1 MSEVIEN
8 TNVTNV
14 DITPTPRILRVLG
27 EIPFQPWQCI
37 AELVDNSIDA
47 FLDAEA
53 KGEELERREITVA
66 WSRDSVPSAQ
76 RTLEIHDTACGMTLQ
91 QLQNA
96 VRAGYSSNDSVNNLG
111 LFGMGFNIATARL
124 GEVTEIYSTRS
135 GDTEWVGLRIDF
147 DVLNRTGTFKAPV
160 LHREKMN
167 LNEHGTIITVSKL
180 KSGIRETLSNKENE
194 IRRILQQVYSPLLH
208 STNISVFVRNKKL
221 AAQKPCIWD
230 KSRYVMYD
238 NRPVQ
243 AVIDIDHSFG
253 SSFFDVAKNRYLTE
267 EESDAINELCADG
280 TPIPEG
286 IISREKRVCGWIGI
300 QRYANPNDFGIDL
313 VRNGRKILM
322 SDKTFFYYDN
332 PWTNTRDLQYP
343 VELGST
349 VGGRIVGELHVDFLL
364 PTYQKNDFD
373 RTDRSWQQLVDFVCG
388 SGPYLP
394 KQRKAAG
401 FTEPVEAPIPLLAN
415 AYRRPDPGTKCLFV
429 PSSTAKQFL
438 TEFKN
443 GNPAYQSDELW
454 FKAAQEEDQRKRS
467 GGQTTVVNTGSE
479 PTDDIDA
486 YLPGGSSS
494 TNNTPITTGT
504 TVVPVGGS
512 PTNLPLTGAVEPTG
526 EVSNL
531 PLNSTKEE
539 LIARSK
545 LIVTLSGRY
554 SFGAVPP
561 FNVRAYELTTG
572 EIKVAGDNKACF
584 FENTGIDCVYV
595 YNPRHPALAQYPL
608 TPKGLLLQYLS
619 ERIKARDAM
628 HYTDIVDIYYNLTQA
643 MMAESRIN
651 KATLQEKAD
660 SFFKELQEKL
670 SDALSGHKSEVLD
683 CIFESSGE
691 VEETITALF
700 PDGELIAAFQNQTD
714 EGYAAIE
721 HVPYKTLVRLV
732 DRFPSQV
739 FDGKV
744 LSSPYETI
752 LLPDMVATERMR
764 NEAKDRMVSFLKDAM
779 RMVSATNNMN
789 KNELARAAISIEFLV
804 EALM

>member
-1 MSEVIEN
+1 MSDLFEYQKD
-8 TNVTNV
+8 VTV

-47 FLDAEA
+47 FLDADA
-53 KGEELERREITVA
+53 KGAQLETREITVA
-66 WSRDSVPSAQ
+66 WSRDSVPAAQ
-76 RTLEIHDTACGMTLQ
+76 RTLEIHDTACGMTLSQ
-91 QLQNA
+91 MQNA
-96 VRAGYSSNDSVNNLG
+96 VRAGYSSNDPINNLG

-124 GEVTEIYSTRS
+124 GEVTEIYSTRAE
-135 GDTEWVGLRIDF
+135 DTEWVGLRIDF
-147 DVLNRTGTFKAPV
+147 DVLNRTGTFRAPV
-160 LHREKMN
+160 LRREKQN
-167 LNEHGTIITVSKL
+167 PSEHGTIITVSKL
-180 KSGIRETLSNKENE
+180 KSGIRETLSNKEND
-194 IRRILQQVYSPLLH
+194 IRKILQQVYSPLLNN
-208 STNISVFVRNKKL
+208 TNIAIFVRNKRL
-221 AAQKPCIWD
+221 SAQKPCVWD

-238 NRPVQ
+238 NHPVQ
-243 AVIDIDHSFG
+243 AIIEIDHSFG
-253 SSFFDVAKNRYLTE
+253 SSFFDVDKNRYLTE
-267 EESDAINELCADG
+267 EETDSISELCSEG
-280 TPIPEG
+280 TQIPNG
-286 IISREKRVCGWIGI
+286 IISREKRVHGWIGI

-388 SGPYLP
+388 VGPYLP

-401 FTEPVEAPIPLLAN
+401 ITDPIEAPIPLLAN

-438 TEFKN
+438 TEFRN
-443 GNPAYQSDELW
+443 GNPDYQTDELW
-454 FKAAQEEDQRKRS
+454 YKAAQEEDQKKRS
-467 GGQTTVVNTGSE
+467 GGQTTVVNAGDET
-479 PTDDIDA
+479 TDDIDV
-486 YLPGGSSS
+486 YLPGGSGGTSVPTPS
-494 TNNTPITTGT
+494 TPTGT
-504 TVVPVGGS
+504 SQGGTIILS
-512 PTNLPLTGAVEPTG
+512 PLTGNTG
-526 EVSNL
+526 ATSTVVV
-531 PLNSTKEE
+531 PPANSTKED
-539 LIARSK
+539 LIARAK
-545 LIVTLSGRY
+545 QVVTLSGSY
-554 SFGAVPP
+554 SFGTVPP
-561 FNVRAYELTTG
+561 FNVLAYELMSGDIKAAG
-572 EIKVAGDNKACF
+572 ENRPCF

-608 TPKGLLLQYLS
+608 TPKGLLLQYLA

-628 HYTDIVDIYYNLTQA
+628 HFTDIVDVYFHLTQS
-643 MMAESRIN
+643 MMPEARIN

-660 SFFKELQEKL
+660 SFFKDLRDKL
-670 SDALSGHKSEVLD
+670 SDALSGHKTEVLN

-700 PDGELIAAFQNQTD
+700 PDADLISAFQCCSA

-732 DRFPSQV
+732 DRFPAQI
-739 FDGKV
+739 FDSKV
-744 LSSPYETI
+744 LNSPYETI
-752 LLPDMVATERMR
+752 SLPDVVATERMR
-764 NEAKDRMVSFLKDAM
+764 NEAKDRMVSFIKDAL
-779 RMVSATNNMN
+779 RMVTATNNMN
-789 KNELARAAISIEFLV
+789 KNELARAAISIDFLV
-804 EALM
+804 EALV